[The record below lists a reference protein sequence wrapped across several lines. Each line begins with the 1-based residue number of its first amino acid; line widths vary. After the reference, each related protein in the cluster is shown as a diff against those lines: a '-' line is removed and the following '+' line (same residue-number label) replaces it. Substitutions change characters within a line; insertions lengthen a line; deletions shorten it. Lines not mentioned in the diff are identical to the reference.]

1 MLVKQITLG
10 KEKFYRIILKK
21 KLILLFKIFLFYLF
35 FTNIARSD
43 MQELLVNDLE
53 ATRTLSFNFKQKI
66 AEKEEEGNCYIKY
79 SLLMKCKYINSK
91 QKILISNGKS
101 VAIIKKKYKKIYYYP
116 LESTPLFI
124 ILDKNKILHL
134 IKNNKPTKIDSSVI
148 EFEFVDVKSNK
159 LKIIFDKKTLQL
171 KGWET
176 EDAYS
181 NNVSFQISNLKKN
194 NQIVDSFFKIPQESD
209 L

>member
-1 MLVKQITLG
+1 M
-10 KEKFYRIILKK
+10 
-21 KLILLFKIFLFYLF
+21 
-35 FTNIARSD
+35 
-43 MQELLVNDLE
+43 
-53 ATRTLSFNFKQKI
+53 
-66 AEKEEEGNCYIKY
+66 
-79 SLLMKCKYINSK
+79 
-91 QKILISNGKS
+91 
-101 VAIIKKKYKKIYYYP
+101 
-116 LESTPLFI
+116 
-124 ILDKNKILHL
+124 HL

>member
-10 KEKFYRIILKK
+10 KEKFYRIIFKK

-43 MQELLVNDLE
+43 IQELLVNDLE

-79 SLLMKCKYINSK
+79 SLLMNINSK
-91 QKILISNGKS
+91 QKILISNAKN